1 MSPTT
6 TIPVPDSVVL
16 KPGSLILI
24 TGVTGYIGAHL
35 ADQLL
40 LRGYKVRGA
49 VRKPAEWLLQ
59 IFDSKYGKGN
69 FETWFVADLTDE
81 EALSKAMQGVSGVAH
96 VASDVSFSPDPNV
109 VIPIAVN
116 LATTALKAAAKASS
130 VRRFVLTSS
139 STAASVCVPNV
150 PRTITASS
158 WSDGFIEQARKP
170 GPYTPDRGLSTYGAS
185 KALAEQAVLNWAK
198 ENTSRGLVVNT
209 VLPDFN
215 LGLPIS
221 PENQGWPSSVHFAVA
236 LFNGDVQTGRMLPPQ
251 CFIAVQDT
259 ALLHVAALL
268 HPDVK
273 NERIFGF
280 AEPKNANSI
289 LRTYKE
295 LYPNRKFAE
304 EDPEEGEDLGVV
316 EQKDRAEELLKWI
329 AGKEWTRMKESC
341 KEVGDYLIEH
351 EKTG

>member
-1 MSPTT
+1 MSPTS
-6 TIPVPDSVVL
+6 VPASAVL

-40 LRGYKVRGA
+40 LRGYKVRGV

-59 IFDSKYGKGN
+59 IFDSKYGKGS

-109 VIPIAVN
+109 VIPVAVN
-116 LATTALKAAAKASS
+116 LATTALKAAAKTSS
-130 VRRFVLTSS
+130 VQRFVLTSS
-139 STAASVCVPNV
+139 STAASVFEPKN

-158 WSDGFIEQARKP
+158 WADGYIEQAKQP

-185 KALAEQAVLNWAK
+185 KALAEQAVWNRAK
-198 ENTSRGLVVNT
+198 ENVSRGLVVNT

-215 LGLPIS
+215 LGLPVS
-221 PENQGWPSSVHFAVA
+221 PEHQGWPSSVSFAVA
-236 LFNGDVQTGRMLPPQ
+236 LFNGDVQYGRMLPPQ
-251 CFIAVQDT
+251 YYIAVQDT
-259 ALLHVAALL
+259 ALLHIAALL
-268 HPDVK
+268 HPDAK

-280 AEPKNANSI
+280 AEPKNANAI
-289 LRTYKE
+289 LRLYKE
-295 LYPNRKFAE
+295 LYPSREFAD
-304 EDPEEGEDLGVV
+304 EDPEEEEDLDVV
-316 EQKDRAEELLKWI
+316 EEKDRAEELLRWL
-329 AGKEWTRMKESC
+329 AGKEWTRMKDSL